1 MSAWKKQ
8 AVPLVFIEICM
19 GAIMEHNGEKTE
31 IQRVNARVSRWL
43 GECWEPLRAK
53 GGRIDDNQAQRV
65 TAKAAGAIQERMR
78 VFWGGNGSNMATIQ
92 TAPELTNA
100 MLVVAEDTLAGM
112 PKNNAGR
119 SRAWAYLVKALYDLC
134 LLSDPELS
142 DNLGQDRGIKLAEIV
157 LEEAA

>member
-78 VFWGGNGSNMATIQ
+78 VFWGGDGSNVGA
-92 TAPELTNA
+92 ELTNA
-100 MLVVAEDTLAGM
+100 MLVVAEDTLSGM

-142 DNLGQDRGIKLAEIV
+142 DNPGQKRGIKLAEIV

>member
-8 AVPLVFIEICM
+8 AVPLIFIEICM
-19 GAIMEHNGEKTE
+19 GAIMEHNGEKAE

-78 VFWGGNGSNMATIQ
+78 AFWGGIGSNVGT
-92 TAPELTNA
+92 ELTNA

-142 DNLGQDRGIKLAEIV
+142 DNLGQNRGIKLAEIV
-157 LEEAA
+157 LEEVA

>member
-8 AVPLVFIEICM
+8 AVPLIFIEICM
-19 GAIMEHNGEKTE
+19 GAIMEHNGEKAE

-78 VFWGGNGSNMATIQ
+78 TFWGGIGSNVGT
-92 TAPELTNA
+92 ELTNA

-142 DNLGQDRGIKLAEIV
+142 DNLGQNRGIKLAEIV
-157 LEEAA
+157 LEEVA